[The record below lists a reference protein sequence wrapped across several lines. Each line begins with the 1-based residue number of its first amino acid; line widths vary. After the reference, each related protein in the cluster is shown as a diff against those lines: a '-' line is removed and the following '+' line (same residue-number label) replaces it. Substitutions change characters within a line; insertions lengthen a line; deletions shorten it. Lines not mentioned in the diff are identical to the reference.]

1 MSHQLGSARGASQVA
16 QWLIYYR
23 IALHGVSID
32 ELRRRKEA
40 RAAAEEEARAA
51 NQQVPPTGTTK
62 QSVI

>member
-1 MSHQLGSARGASQVA
+1 MA

-23 IALHGVSID
+23 KVLHGVSLD

-40 RAAAEEEARAA
+40 RAAAEADARAA
-51 NQQVPPTGTTK
+51 KQQVPPTGTTK